1 MAIKPVA
8 KQAWEDHTPTSHHS
22 QTWYEPF
29 TGAADL
35 EKSLRYTLSQ
45 DITSAVLPGE
55 LKLWPTIIDV
65 AKRFKPFSA
74 KEQQEVISQAAC
86 YQPLVGPSMD

>member
-1 MAIKPVA
+1 VA
-8 KQAWEDHTPTSHHS
+8 KQAWEDHAEGSHPY

-29 TGAADL
+29 AEAAEI

-55 LKLWPTIIDV
+55 LKLWSTIIEV
-65 AKRFKPFSA
+65 AKRFKPLNA
-74 KEQQEVISQAAC
+74 KEQQQVISQATC
-86 YQPLVGPSMD
+86 YQPLVGPNMD